1 MSSLLTTDSPII
13 ILPSLATAFGIPEAA
28 LLQQIHYLAL
38 NPKKGLMH
46 QGRKW
51 VYNTLEQWHAKFCCW
66 SMATIERAIAKLRQL
81 GVIHVERLGPHK
93 TIRTNYYRIDYAK
106 LAHLPEVAS
115 AAACLHDPSTLTES
129 SPQNEG
135 ISDLSMREINPAD
148 CGDHLTKKTKENS
161 KNSSKEKTG
170 CLNNRQQH
178 SVGSGSSG
186 SGSSGSGSSGSG
198 GSGSGGSSSSD
209 AGGTD
214 RMSTVGA
221 THPTIADPKPEQL
234 QQLDPTQ
241 RQLWQQLRHL
251 RLDIAHDD
259 PRLTLWSQRRQI
271 KTIVQT
277 LLQLTD
283 QLWRTPEQLG
293 FARLGTVGL
302 VRQCGGWV

>member
-51 VYNTLEQWHAKFCCW
+51 VYNTLEQWHAKFCFW

-106 LAHLPEVAS
+106 LAHIPEVVS
-115 AAACLHDPSTLTES
+115 AAACLPDPSTLHES

-135 ISDLSMREINPAD
+135 ISDLSMQGINPAD
-148 CGDHLTKKTKENS
+148 CGDHLTKNTKENS
-161 KNSSKEKTG
+161 KNSSKDKTG
-170 CLNNRQQH
+170 CLNNSQQH
-178 SVGSGSSG
+178 SGGSGSSG
-186 SGSSGSGSSGSG
+186 SWAGSG
-198 GSGSGGSSSSD
+198 GVDSGSSSSGV
-209 AGGTD
+209 GGTD
-214 RMSTVGA
+214 SGGANGVSTVGA

-302 VRQCGGWV
+302 SRQCGGWV

>member
-13 ILPSLATAFGIPEAA
+13 ILPSLAIEFGITVAA

-51 VYNTLEQWHAKFCCW
+51 VYNTLEQWHAKFCFW

-106 LAHLPEVAS
+106 LAHIPEVVNP
-115 AAACLHDPSTLTES
+115 AACLFDPSTLPES
-129 SPQNEG
+129 SLHNEG
-135 ISDLSMREINPAD
+135 MSDLSMRGINPAD
-148 CGDHLTKKTKENS
+148 CGDHLTKNTKENS
-161 KNSSKEKTG
+161 KNAFKDKTG
-170 CLNNRQQH
+170 CLNNSQQH
-178 SVGSGSSG
+178 SG
-186 SGSSGSGSSGSG
+186 GSG
-198 GSGSGGSSSSD
+198 GSG

-214 RMSTVGA
+214 SGGADGVSTVGA

-241 RQLWQQLRHL
+241 RQLWQQLRQA

-271 KTIVQT
+271 KNVVQT
-277 LLQLTD
+277 LLQFTD

-302 VRQCGGWV
+302 SRQCGGWV

>member
-51 VYNTLEQWHAKFCCW
+51 VYNTLEQWHAKFCFW

-106 LAHLPEVAS
+106 LAHLPEVVS
-115 AAACLHDPSTLTES
+115 AAACLPDPSTLHES

-135 ISDLSMREINPAD
+135 ISDLSMQGINPAD
-148 CGDHLTKKTKENS
+148 CGDHLTKNTKENS
-161 KNSSKEKTG
+161 KNSSKDKTG
-170 CLNNRQQH
+170 CLDNRQQH
-178 SVGSGSSG
+178 SAGS
-186 SGSSGSGSSGSG
+186 
-198 GSGSGGSSSSD
+198 GSGSGGSSSGD
-209 AGGTD
+209 AGGAD
-214 RMSTVGA
+214 RMSTIGA